1 MELTFAYFK
10 NPYSVDPYYHLLLSF
25 LPTQTLCVCLRYLQL
40 GLDTSAD
47 VKQSLFVIFICYL
60 QSRNNTF
67 C

>member
-10 NPYSVDPYYHLLLSF
+10 NPYSVKPYYNFF

-40 GLDTSAD
+40 SLDTSAY

-60 QSRNNTF
+60 QN
-67 C
+67 